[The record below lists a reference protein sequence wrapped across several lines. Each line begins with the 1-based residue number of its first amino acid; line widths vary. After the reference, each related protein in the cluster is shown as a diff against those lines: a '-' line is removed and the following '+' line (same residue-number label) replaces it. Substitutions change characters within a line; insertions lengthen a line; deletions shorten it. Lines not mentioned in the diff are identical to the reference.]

1 MIHRK
6 IVTSFSLILLSFLGL
21 QAQTVLH
28 VTGQAS
34 VEQKPTETIVN
45 FTINHKAISYE
56 TVLNKLNT
64 DINGLLS
71 SLKKQGFKTEE
82 IITKQFNISKNR
94 KYMNGNWKEDGYTA
108 NQQLLVV
115 FAIDKDRLLKVLK
128 ATTGSGSQP
137 DINIS
142 FAIDT
147 ATKTTTKETLLV
159 RAVENARKKADLI
172 AMATGQKVIGIQQI
186 NYGSVST
193 SNPQPMYKM
202 AEARL
207 SSDASN
213 FSPMEAESISMSDQV
228 QITYLL
234 GE

>member
-1 MIHRK
+1 MIQGK
-6 IVTSFSLILLSFLGL
+6 IVTSLSLILLSFLGL
-21 QAQTVLH
+21 QAQTVLN

-45 FTINHKAISYE
+45 FTINHKAVNYE
-56 TVLNKLNT
+56 TVLSNLNS

-71 SLKKQGFKTEE
+71 SLKKQGFKPEE

-94 KYMNGNWKEDGYTA
+94 KYVGGSWKEDGYSA

-115 FAIDKDRLLKVLK
+115 FAIDKDRLMKVLK

-137 DINIS
+137 EIQIS
-142 FAIDT
+142 FAIDQ
-147 ATKTTTKETLLV
+147 ATKTSMKDALLV
-159 RAVENARKKADLI
+159 QAVENARKKADLI
-172 AMATGQKVIGIQQI
+172 ASATGQKVSGIQQI
-186 NYGSVST
+186 NYGSGSI

-202 AEARL
+202 AEARM

-213 FSPMEAESISMSDQV
+213 FSPMEAESITMRDQV
-228 QITYLL
+228 QIVYIL
-234 GE
+234 ED